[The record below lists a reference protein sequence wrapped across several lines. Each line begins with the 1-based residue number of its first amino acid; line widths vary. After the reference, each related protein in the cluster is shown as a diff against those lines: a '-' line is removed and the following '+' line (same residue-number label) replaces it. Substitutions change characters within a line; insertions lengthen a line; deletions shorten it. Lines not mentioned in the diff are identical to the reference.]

1 MSGGDDSTVRSWD
14 LTTGQEI
21 GEAVIYHKGG
31 VLGLASCSRL
41 ETNIVSD
48 RTGEIWC
55 HANGSG
61 VRGRSEEDPEEE
73 GEEGEGEGEGAASSG
88 TEEVS

>member
-1 MSGGDDSTVRSWD
+1 MSGGDDATVRSWD
-14 LTTGQEI
+14 LAAGQEI
-21 GEAVIYHKGG
+21 GEAVIHHKGG
-31 VLGLASCSRL
+31 VLSLASCSRL

-55 HANGSG
+55 HANGPG
-61 VRGRSEEDPEEE
+61 VRGRSEEDPEQQEE
-73 GEEGEGEGEGAASSG
+73 EEEAEAASSG